1 MKERF
6 KMWEVVPQLYKHLA
20 SLDQSVVGS
29 GIDRGLLELIKIRA
43 SQINRCAYCIDIHTD
58 KAIKDGEKPRRIF
71 ALNAWKESTLF
82 SDAEKVV
89 LQLTEEV
96 TLIHIHGLSHTTY
109 EKLQKYYSIETIA
122 KLIIAVTMINTWN
135 RTAISTL
142 MTNSE

>member
-71 ALNAWKESTLF
+71 ALNAWKESPLF
-82 SDAEKVV
+82 SDAEKAV
-89 LQLTEEV
+89 LQLTEEI
-96 TLIHIHGLSHTTY
+96 TLIHVNGLSNDTY
-109 EKLQKYYSIETIA
+109 EELQKYYSLEIIA
-122 KLIIAVTMINTWN
+122 KLIMGVIMINAWN
-135 RTAISTL
+135 RSAISTL
-142 MTNSE
+142 MAINE

>member
-71 ALNAWKESTLF
+71 ALNAWKESPLF
-82 SDAEKVV
+82 SDAEKAV
-89 LQLTEEV
+89 LQLTEEI
-96 TLIHIHGLSHTTY
+96 TLIHVNGLSNDTY
-109 EKLQKYYSIETIA
+109 EELQKYYSTEIIA
-122 KLIIAVTMINTWN
+122 KLLMGVIMINAWN
-135 RTAISTL
+135 RSAISTL
-142 MTNSE
+142 MTINE